1 MQSCT
6 LVATIVEQ
14 SIVQIAARQE
24 LHINSMKAT
33 NCIHNLGALV
43 FHVVSFGF
51 FSNKVFFSLLCFFI
65 VVLNYYEVLRTTVTT
80 FTIFLAQKKNKK
92 ENGAIDHK
100 TTTLTSELSELRT
113 CSLRGCNVGRSESC
127 EDRARIRTV
136 WLALGNKS
144 VTHIEPATSGLLV
157 DSSTKTIVTW
167 QFFAI

>member
-1 MQSCT
+1 M
-6 LVATIVEQ
+6 LFLLA
-14 SIVQIAARQE
+14 
-24 LHINSMKAT
+24 
-33 NCIHNLGALV
+33 
-43 FHVVSFGF
+43 SFPT
-51 FSNKVFFSLLCFFI
+51 KCFFRCF
-65 VVLNYYEVLRTTVTT
+65 VFLLLFLTTTKYYSNYFYD
-80 FTIFLAQKKNKK
+80 IFGPKKNKK